1 MRLLPPPLL
10 THTQNGA
17 LELRLESRVR
27 SPRGDAISIKLG
39 GIMCYMPRG
48 KGTSYTSSSTCPGL
62 LSSVMQQASLLAPL
76 RARPAGG
83 GMENTLQVLDKG
95 PSILAQARLLPRR
108 VLQSAV
114 KRTSCPSAPGFNT
127 WLGSSRVTI
136 CGERGEGEG
145 EGASTIRS
153 GAEALGQIMT
163 QL

>member
-1 MRLLPPPLL
+1 
-10 THTQNGA
+10 
-17 LELRLESRVR
+17 
-27 SPRGDAISIKLG
+27 
-39 GIMCYMPRG
+39 
-48 KGTSYTSSSTCPGL
+48 
-62 LSSVMQQASLLAPL
+62 
-76 RARPAGG
+76 
-83 GMENTLQVLDKG
+83 MENTLQVLDKG

-163 QL
+163 QLQGILLSCCVRLVTGCRTQTSMGGRMKRSRE